1 MNILELPKW
10 GLNGKNYAFML
21 FLDSKI
27 VSRAALHNTKK
38 WTFDETDTEII
49 NSWRN

>member
-10 GLNGKNYAFML
+10 GLNGKNYAFMM
-21 FLDSKI
+21 FLDSKL
-27 VSRAALHNTKK
+27 VSKATLNHSKIWK
-38 WTFDETDTEII
+38 FDETDTEII

>member
-1 MNILELPKW
+1 MNLIEW

-27 VSRAALHNTKK
+27 VSKVALINSEK

-49 NSWRN
+49 GRN